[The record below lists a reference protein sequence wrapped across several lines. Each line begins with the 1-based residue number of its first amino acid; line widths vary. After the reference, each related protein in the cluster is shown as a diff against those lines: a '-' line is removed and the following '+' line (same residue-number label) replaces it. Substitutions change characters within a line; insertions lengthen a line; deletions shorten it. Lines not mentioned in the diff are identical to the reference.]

1 MKDFTVDDFIRFKN
15 LEFKM
20 EQMKEMND
28 RRLTMK
34 DTIEASE
41 NICVS
46 VDKTD
51 IDEIAELPFEEII
64 EKFIQEFLNNNN
76 NKKGEK

>member
-1 MKDFTVDDFIRFKN
+1 MKDFTVDDFVRFKN

-20 EQMKEMND
+20 EQMKKMND

-34 DTIEASE
+34 DTIETSE

-76 NKKGEK
+76 KKGEK

>member
-1 MKDFTVDDFIRFKN
+1 MKDFTVDDFVRFKN

-64 EKFIQEFLNNNN
+64 EKFIQEFLNNNK
-76 NKKGEK
+76 KKGEK